1 MMGNVFLGVR
11 YPPKPASLSLLKSNI
26 SNGKGDGGLFEHG
39 TKDCHV
45 RRKEARCDHRM
56 QRFRCGE
63 LELLHAIRA
72 RPHRREKATPVLLRI
87 NNVTQERATSSN
99 QQSGEPNRLS
109 NVEYPRGYSASCL
122 RLLPSFPEHVR
133 ITKCLLISP
142 PNVHSSCS
150 LAMRILSRNCRHNKA
165 LTRSRASSS
174 RRRSRVEVSL

>member
-87 NNVTQERATSSN
+87 NNVTQERATSAISN
-99 QQSGEPNRLS
+99 QANQTACQTSSIHADIRLLAY
-109 NVEYPRGYSASCL
+109 VFCL
-122 RLLPSFPEHVR
+122 RFRSMSVSQNVFSYLLRTFIP
-133 ITKCLLISP
+133 
-142 PNVHSSCS
+142 
-150 LAMRILSRNCRHNKA
+150 
-165 LTRSRASSS
+165 RAHW
-174 RRRSRVEVSL
+174 R